1 MYLLT
6 GSSSAILPR
15 STSIIAATLVM
26 VLVTEWIGKI
36 ASAVIGVPASTIALA
51 ETFQIDRL
59 AVALDQHDGAGNLA
73 ARRSRR

>member
-36 ASAVIGVPASTIALA
+36 ASGVIGDPGIDIALA
-51 ETFQIDRL
+51 EAFEIDRL
-59 AVALDQHDGAGNLA
+59 AVALDQDDGAGNLGL
-73 ARRSRR
+73 RRSRR